1 MAMQPSAF
9 NWYDYETT
17 GLSPHHDQIIQVSSI
32 RTDADLNYI
41 KGAELNLLVKLRPDV
56 VPGPK
61 AFAVHGISIDDLN
74 KNGVTEFEAASHMK
88 NWFLDKRN
96 SMMGGYNTIPF
107 DDEFT
112 RNLMYRGLQ
121 DPYEHEWKNQ
131 NSRTDI
137 MRLVMMVFALRPKL
151 MNFHVTDEGKYSLK
165 LGDVCSANG
174 IVLDNAH
181 DARSDVVATIE
192 VARMIKSA
200 SPQLWQYFLD
210 LSDKKFT
217 KPMVDKMEPLV
228 LVDRYLSRDKG
239 MLTMALPI
247 IYDAKVGTKML
258 SVDLRDDP
266 TELLSLSVEELKRR
280 IFTPS
285 GELNENE
292 PIKSIR
298 DITLNKLPLITGPSI
313 FKGHD
318 DVVDRAGL
326 DIDACMRHAEMIK
339 SDKGFR
345 ERLQATY
352 LVEHEPCDDVYKG
365 IYALGFIS
373 DDEAK
378 LRVKARALEAKV
390 EGQQH
395 FPALV
400 NLDVDEFA
408 KKLPREP
415 LRMHELSLRAKW
427 GNFGEEVLNRDAFS
441 SAELSKWV
449 DHLKRVWHEPATGK
463 MQINLEDY
471 KASLA
476 DVRASTALTERQEKA
491 LLELEAHVGGTL
503 SMIDEL
509 AVIAEMKRVSE
520 VEANKPSTPEE
531 PSAEDRLVA
540 QAGDTIEASEVSIE
554 SQEVDQLKTQRGAEL
569 ESGPSL

>member
-192 VARMIKSA
+192 VARMIKNA

-217 KPMVDKMEPLV
+217 KPMVDKMEALV

-339 SDKGFR
+339 NDKGFR

-390 EGQQH
+390 EGQQQ

-531 PSAEDRLVA
+531 PAAEDKPVDE
-540 QAGDTIEASEVSIE
+540 AGDTI
-554 SQEVDQLKTQRGAEL
+554 LGAEGSL
-569 ESGPSL
+569 QEPEAAPEKKQRESEREAGPSL